1 MELKVDAGDAAA
13 GDLVGGEGLAV
24 FVGEVEEAMRLGSLF
39 QPVDEGFHLGVDD
52 FLGTSETDVDDYEGH
67 VGDTKVA
74 FGAFPQAE
82 LNGASLAEVVETGS
96 DRVPVKHGI
105 FRVVSE
111 YFGDISAK
119 VEEEVHDCVA
129 GCRFDFL
136 HCQMWC

>member
-1 MELKVDAGDAAA
+1 MVLEADASDAAA
-13 GDLVGGEGLAV
+13 GDLVGGEGLTV
-24 FVGEVEEAMRLGSLF
+24 FVGEVYESMCLGGLF
-39 QPVDEGFHLGVDD
+39 QPVNESFHFGVDD
-52 FLGTSETDVDDYEGH
+52 FLFSSEADADDYEGH

-119 VEEEVHDCVA
+119 VEEEVNDSVV
-129 GCRFDFL
+129 GC
-136 HCQMWC
+136 